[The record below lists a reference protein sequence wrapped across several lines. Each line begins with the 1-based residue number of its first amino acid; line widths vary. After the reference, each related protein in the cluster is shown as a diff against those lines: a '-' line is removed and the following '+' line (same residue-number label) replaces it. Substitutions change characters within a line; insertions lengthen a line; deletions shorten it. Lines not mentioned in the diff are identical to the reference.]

1 MEEIIGRRI
10 FLNIK
15 RPKKQLIDQFRG
27 IPSSNIGDVAER
39 LFCTNSSLRPM
50 NKAPMAGTAFTVKCP
65 AGDNMMFHMA
75 MDLAQPGDRDLW
87 NVLWQGK

>member
-27 IPSSNIGDVAER
+27 KADV
-39 LFCTNSSLRPM
+39 LKSDINDIL
-50 NKAPMAGTAFTVKCP
+50 
-65 AGDNMMFHMA
+65 
-75 MDLAQPGDRDLW
+75 
-87 NVLWQGK
+87 